1 MHPLRRIR
9 VRRGLTIKDL
19 QERTGVNRGTI
30 SRAER
35 RERTPLPP
43 TLQRLADALGVEI
56 EELME
61 EETSKEEKL
70 AV

>member
-35 RERTPLPP
+35 RERTPLPL
-43 TLQRLADALGVEI
+43 TLQRLADALGVDI

>member
-35 RERTPLPP
+35 RERTPLPL
-43 TLQRLADALGVEI
+43 TLQRLADALGVDI
-56 EELME
+56 EDLTE
-61 EETSKEEKL
+61 EENPKAGSV

>member
-1 MHPLRRIR
+1 
-9 VRRGLTIKDL
+9 LTIKDL

-35 RERTPLPP
+35 RERTPLPL

>member
-1 MHPLRRIR
+1 
-9 VRRGLTIKDL
+9 LTIKDL

-35 RERTPLPP
+35 RERTPLPL
-43 TLQRLADALGVEI
+43 TLQRLADALGVDI
-56 EELME
+56 EDLTE
-61 EETSKEEKL
+61 EENPKAGSV

>member
-35 RERTPLPP
+35 RERTPLPL